1 MTQAATDTPR
11 GEAQRAE
18 AQRTEAQRAEAPR
31 GIPALFERIMRTRPV
46 RVMLHYSESGG
57 PLFAS
62 GLAFQA
68 LFAIFAALFVFFAVF
83 GFVLRDNTALRDSL
97 LQLLTSS
104 VPGLIGD
111 EKNSLVSID
120 TLLDS
125 SILGW
130 TGAIAAAGL
139 LWTALNFLGSL
150 RQAVRILFSLPG
162 PTVLFVLLKLKD
174 AGLALVFGA
183 VLIVSAALSV
193 FSTSFVDV
201 AFDVLGIGSDST
213 LGRVTGTVVGLLIM
227 LALDTATLAGSFRIL
242 SGIPIPWKNLWV
254 GALMGGIALGALKV
268 LGTQLLGGA
277 SRNPLLASFAVL
289 IGLLIWFNLVCQVIL
304 IVASWISVGMSD
316 AGISARKLTPDEL
329 EKEREEQ
336 LRRARRTLAEA
347 ERERLRAALPDA
359 SLLKRR
365 RLEKQLLRLEDELEE
380 SAA

>member
-1 MTQAATDTPR
+1 MTEAAT
-11 GEAQRAE
+11 
-18 AQRTEAQRAEAPR
+18 EAPR

-83 GFVLRDNTALRDSL
+83 GFVLRDNAALRDSL

-104 VPGLIGD
+104 VPGLIG

-183 VLIVSAALSV
+183 VLVVSAALSV

-213 LGRVTGTVVGLLIM
+213 LARVTGTVVGLLIM

-365 RLEKQLLRLEDELEE
+365 RLEKQLSRLEDELEE

>member
-1 MTQAATDTPR
+1 MTDAAPDT
-11 GEAQRAE
+11 
-18 AQRTEAQRAEAPR
+18 PR
-31 GIPALFERIMRTRPV
+31 GIPALFERVMRTRPV
-46 RVMLHYSESGG
+46 RVFLHYSETGG

-68 LFAIFAALFVFFAVF
+68 LFAVFASLFVFFAVF
-83 GFVLRDNTALRDSL
+83 GFWVRANPVIRESL
-97 LQLLTSS
+97 LDLLTRS
-104 VPGLIGD
+104 VPGLIG
-111 EKNSLVSID
+111 EGKGSLVSVD

-139 LWTALNFLGSL
+139 LVTALNFLGSL
-150 RQAVRILFSLPG
+150 RQAVRILFALPG
-162 PTVLFVLLKLKD
+162 PTTLFILLKLKD

-193 FSTSFVDV
+193 FSTSLVDI
-201 AFDVLGIGSDST
+201 AYDFLGIGSDST
-213 LGRVTGTVVGLLIM
+213 LGRVTGSVVGLLIM

-254 GALMGGIALGALKV
+254 GSLMGGVALGALKI

-277 SRNPLLASFAVL
+277 SRNPLLASVAVL
-289 IGLLIWFNLVCQVIL
+289 IGLLIWFNLVCQVVL

-316 AGISARKLTPDEL
+316 AGIATRKLTAE
-329 EKEREEQ
+329 EREQEREEQ
-336 LRRARRTLAEA
+336 LRDARRTLAES

-359 SLLKRR
+359 SLLRR
-365 RLEKQLLRLEDELEE
+365 RRIDKQLARLDEELAELD
-380 SAA
+380 A

>member
-1 MTQAATDTPR
+1 MTEAATETPR
-11 GEAQRAE
+11 GV
-18 AQRTEAQRAEAPR
+18 
-31 GIPALFERIMRTRPV
+31 PALIERVMRTRPV
-46 RVMLHYSESGG
+46 RVFLHYSETGG

-68 LFAIFAALFVFFAVF
+68 LFAVFAALFVFFAVF
-83 GFVLRDNTALRDSL
+83 GFVLRDNDVLRDSL
-97 LQLLTSS
+97 VQLLTAS

-111 EKNSLVSID
+111 GQGALVSID
-120 TLLDS
+120 ELLDS

-162 PTVLFVLLKLKD
+162 PTTLFVLLKLKD
-174 AGLALVFGA
+174 AGLAVVFGV
-183 VLIVSAALSV
+183 VLLVSAALSV
-193 FSTSFVDV
+193 FSTTFVDV
-201 AFDVLGIGSDST
+201 AFEFLGIGSDSA
-213 LGRVTGTVVGLLIM
+213 LGRITGGAVGLLIM
-227 LALDTATLAGSFRIL
+227 LALDTATLAGAFRIL

-254 GALMGGIALGALKV
+254 GALMGGVALGALKI

-277 SRNPLLASFAVL
+277 SRNPLLASFAVF

-304 IVASWISVGMSD
+304 VAASWISVGMSD
-316 AGISARKLTPDEL
+316 AGISARKLTPEER
-329 EKEREEQ
+329 EKEQQEQ
-336 LRRARRTLAEA
+336 LRTARRTLAEA

-365 RLEKQLLRLEDELEE
+365 RLERQLARLEEELQDL
-380 SAA
+380 AA

>member
-1 MTQAATDTPR
+1 MTEAAT
-11 GEAQRAE
+11 
-18 AQRTEAQRAEAPR
+18 EAPR

-83 GFVLRDNTALRDSL
+83 GFVLRDNAALRDSL

-111 EKNSLVSID
+111 RNALVSID

-125 SILGW
+125 TILGW
-130 TGAIAAAGL
+130 TGVIAAAGL

-213 LGRVTGTVVGLLIM
+213 LGRVTGTVDGQLIM

-316 AGISARKLTPDEL
+316 AGISARKRTPDEI
-329 EKEREEQ
+329 EREREEQ
-336 LRRARRTLAEA
+336 LRLARRTLAEA

-365 RLEKQLLRLEDELEE
+365 RLEKQLSRLEDELAD
-380 SAA
+380 AAA

>member
-1 MTQAATDTPR
+1 MTEAAT
-11 GEAQRAE
+11 
-18 AQRTEAQRAEAPR
+18 EAPR

-83 GFVLRDNTALRDSL
+83 GFVLRDNAALRDSL

-111 EKNSLVSID
+111 KNSLVSID

-125 SILGW
+125 TILGW
-130 TGAIAAAGL
+130 TGVIAAAGL

-316 AGISARKLTPDEL
+316 AGISARKRTPDEI
-329 EKEREEQ
+329 EREREEQ
-336 LRRARRTLAEA
+336 LRLARRTLAEA

-365 RLEKQLLRLEDELEE
+365 RLEKQLSRLEDELAD
-380 SAA
+380 AAA

>member
-1 MTQAATDTPR
+1 MTEAAT
-11 GEAQRAE
+11 
-18 AQRTEAQRAEAPR
+18 EAPR

-83 GFVLRDNTALRDSL
+83 GFVLRDNAALRDSL

-104 VPGLIGD
+104 VPGLIG

-130 TGAIAAAGL
+130 TGVIAAAGL

-365 RLEKQLLRLEDELEE
+365 RLEKQLSRLEDELAD
-380 SAA
+380 AAA

>member
-1 MTQAATDTPR
+1 MTEAAT
-11 GEAQRAE
+11 
-18 AQRTEAQRAEAPR
+18 EAPR

-83 GFVLRDNTALRDSL
+83 GFVLRDNAALRDSL

-104 VPGLIGD
+104 VPGLIG

-130 TGAIAAAGL
+130 TGVIAATGL

-254 GALMGGIALGALKV
+254 GALIGGIALGALKV

-365 RLEKQLLRLEDELEE
+365 RLEKQLSRLEDELAD
-380 SAA
+380 AAA

>member
-1 MTQAATDTPR
+1 MTEAAT
-11 GEAQRAE
+11 
-18 AQRTEAQRAEAPR
+18 EAPR

-83 GFVLRDNTALRDSL
+83 GFVLRDNAALRDSL

-111 EKNSLVSID
+111 RNALVSID

-125 SILGW
+125 TILGW
-130 TGAIAAAGL
+130 TGVIAAAGL

-316 AGISARKLTPDEL
+316 AGISARKRTPDEI
-329 EKEREEQ
+329 EREREEQ
-336 LRRARRTLAEA
+336 LRLARRTLAEA

-365 RLEKQLLRLEDELEE
+365 RLEKQLSRLEDELAD
-380 SAA
+380 AAA

>member
-1 MTQAATDTPR
+1 MTEAAT
-11 GEAQRAE
+11 
-18 AQRTEAQRAEAPR
+18 EAPR

-83 GFVLRDNTALRDSL
+83 GFVLRDNAALRDSL

-111 EKNSLVSID
+111 KNALVSID

-125 SILGW
+125 TILGW
-130 TGAIAAAGL
+130 TGVIAAAGL

-183 VLIVSAALSV
+183 VLVVSAALSV

-316 AGISARKLTPDEL
+316 AGISARKRTPDEI
-329 EKEREEQ
+329 EREREEQ
-336 LRRARRTLAEA
+336 LRLARRTLAEA

-365 RLEKQLLRLEDELEE
+365 RLEKQLSRLEDELAD
-380 SAA
+380 AAA

>member
-1 MTQAATDTPR
+1 M
-11 GEAQRAE
+11 
-18 AQRTEAQRAEAPR
+18 TEAARETPR
-31 GIPALFERIMRTRPV
+31 GIPALIERVLRTRPA
-46 RVMLHYSESGG
+46 RVLLHYSETGG

-68 LFAIFAALFVFFAVF
+68 LFAVFGALFVFFAVF
-83 GFVLRDNTALRDSL
+83 GFWVRGDAVLRDSL
-97 LQLLTSS
+97 IGIVQRSI
-104 VPGLIGD
+104 PGLIGG
-111 EKNSLVSID
+111 KGSLVSVD
-120 TLLDS
+120 TLLDQ

-130 TGAIAAAGL
+130 TGVIAAAVL

-150 RQAVRILFSLPG
+150 RQAVRILFALPG
-162 PTVLFVLLKLKD
+162 PTTLFVLLKLKD

-183 VLIVSAALSV
+183 VLLVSAALSV
-193 FSTSFVDV
+193 FSTTFVDV
-201 AFDVLGIGSDST
+201 AFDFLGIGSDSE
-213 LGRVTGTVVGLLIM
+213 LGRITGGAVGLLIM

-304 IVASWISVGMSD
+304 IVASWISIGMSD
-316 AGISARKLTPDEL
+316 AGISERKLTPEER
-329 EKEREEQ
+329 EKEQEEQ
-336 LRRARRTLAEA
+336 LRAARRTLAEV
-347 ERERLRAALPDA
+347 ERQRLTSALDDA

-365 RLEKQLLRLEDELEE
+365 RIEKSLARLDEELAEL
-380 SAA
+380 SA

>member
-1 MTQAATDTPR
+1 MTEAAT
-11 GEAQRAE
+11 
-18 AQRTEAQRAEAPR
+18 EAPR

-83 GFVLRDNTALRDSL
+83 GFVLRDNAALRDSL

-111 EKNSLVSID
+111 KNSLVSID

-125 SILGW
+125 TILGW
-130 TGAIAAAGL
+130 TGVIAAAGL

-316 AGISARKLTPDEL
+316 AGISARKRTPDEI
-329 EKEREEQ
+329 EREREEQ
-336 LRRARRTLAEA
+336 LRLARRTLAEA

-365 RLEKQLLRLEDELEE
+365 RLEKQLSRLDDELAD
-380 SAA
+380 AAA

>member
-1 MTQAATDTPR
+1 MTEAAT
-11 GEAQRAE
+11 
-18 AQRTEAQRAEAPR
+18 EAPR

-83 GFVLRDNTALRDSL
+83 GFVLRDNAALRDSL

-111 EKNSLVSID
+111 KNALVSID

-125 SILGW
+125 TILGW
-130 TGAIAAAGL
+130 TGVIAAAGL

-316 AGISARKLTPDEL
+316 AGISARKRTPDEI
-329 EKEREEQ
+329 EREREEQ
-336 LRRARRTLAEA
+336 LRVARRTLAEA

-365 RLEKQLLRLEDELEE
+365 RLEKQLSRLEDELAD
-380 SAA
+380 AAA

>member
-1 MTQAATDTPR
+1 MTEAAT
-11 GEAQRAE
+11 
-18 AQRTEAQRAEAPR
+18 EAPR

-46 RVMLHYSESGG
+46 RVMLHYSDSGG

-83 GFVLRDNTALRDSL
+83 GFVLRDNAALRDSL

-111 EKNSLVSID
+111 KNALVSID

-125 SILGW
+125 TILGW
-130 TGAIAAAGL
+130 TGVIAAAGL

-183 VLIVSAALSV
+183 VLVVSAALSV

-316 AGISARKLTPDEL
+316 AGISARKRTPDEI
-329 EKEREEQ
+329 EREREEQ
-336 LRRARRTLAEA
+336 LRLARRTLAEA

-365 RLEKQLLRLEDELEE
+365 RLEKQLSRLEDELAD
-380 SAA
+380 AAA

>member
-1 MTQAATDTPR
+1 MTEAAT
-11 GEAQRAE
+11 
-18 AQRTEAQRAEAPR
+18 EAPR

-83 GFVLRDNTALRDSL
+83 GFVLRDNAALRDSL

-111 EKNSLVSID
+111 RNALVSID

-125 SILGW
+125 TILGW
-130 TGAIAAAGL
+130 TGVIAAAGL

-183 VLIVSAALSV
+183 VLVVSAALSV

-316 AGISARKLTPDEL
+316 AGISARKRTPDEI
-329 EKEREEQ
+329 EREREEQ
-336 LRRARRTLAEA
+336 LRLARRTLAEA

-365 RLEKQLLRLEDELEE
+365 RLEKQLSRLEDELAN
-380 SAA
+380 AAA

>member
-1 MTQAATDTPR
+1 MTEAAT
-11 GEAQRAE
+11 
-18 AQRTEAQRAEAPR
+18 EAPR

-83 GFVLRDNTALRDSL
+83 GFVLRDNAALRDSL

-111 EKNSLVSID
+111 KNALVSID

-130 TGAIAAAGL
+130 TGVIAAAGL

-316 AGISARKLTPDEL
+316 AGISARKRTPDEI
-329 EKEREEQ
+329 EREREEQ
-336 LRRARRTLAEA
+336 LRLARRTLAEA

-365 RLEKQLLRLEDELEE
+365 RLEKQLSRLEDELAD
-380 SAA
+380 AAA

>member
-1 MTQAATDTPR
+1 MTEAAT
-11 GEAQRAE
+11 
-18 AQRTEAQRAEAPR
+18 EAPR

-83 GFVLRDNTALRDSL
+83 GFVLRDNAALRDSL

-104 VPGLIGD
+104 VPGLIGG
-111 EKNSLVSID
+111 KNALVSID
-120 TLLDS
+120 TLLNS
-125 SILGW
+125 TILGW
-130 TGAIAAAGL
+130 TGVIAAAGL

-316 AGISARKLTPDEL
+316 AGISARKRTPHEI
-329 EKEREEQ
+329 EREREEQ
-336 LRRARRTLAEA
+336 LRLARRTLAEA

-365 RLEKQLLRLEDELEE
+365 RLEKQLSRIEDELAD
-380 SAA
+380 AAA